1 MTGRKLKVSRERAE
15 SIAARYI
22 ESQDLKGWRLQI
34 AEVNRVSVD
43 PENWT
48 IVVTRL
54 SPEGNEV
61 DGPEILIVNGQTG
74 ELETLEARFERK
86 VS

>member
-1 MTGRKLKVSRERAE
+1 MTGRKPKVSRERAE

-22 ESQDLKGWRLQI
+22 GSQDQKGGRFGI
-34 AEVNRVSVD
+34 AEVKRASVD

-48 IVVTRL
+48 IVVARF
-54 SPEGNEV
+54 SPEGDEV
-61 DGPEILIVNGQTG
+61 DGPQILIVDGQTG
-74 ELETLEARFERK
+74 DLETLETRFERK